1 MEREANGRDGNFR
14 ARVSARERAMDDGG
28 GVACEK
34 IARAP
39 WSRDDVVR
47 AGCFILASV
56 AVARDATRDG
66 RKCDDDGKNAR
77 ATDARV
83 SR

>member
-34 IARAP
+34 TPRAP